1 MNICKEC
8 EYVNKECGPQV
19 PRNWLCNHE
28 QSRTLDTDPVSG
40 EAQSVHRLLCYT
52 INTVG
57 DCSGYKAKV
66 SKAQQQY
73 DEWRTTQANA
83 DHYRRALIL
92 IAEHSSHGWAV
103 AIAREALE
111 DKS

>member
-1 MNICKEC
+1 MNICAEC
-8 EYVNKECGPQV
+8 AYVDKQCGPQV

-66 SKAQQQY
+66 SKAQQP
-73 DEWRTTQANA
+73 NA

-103 AIAREALE
+103 AIARDALE
-111 DKS
+111 EPTDGK